1 MLLEV
6 LLSILS
12 SLLFKRLDSGVSLLI
27 IIGQKRRVD
36 AFLLGLQLDV
46 LIRDVVLDRLFS
58 ILVVFRIRSSHLAT
72 F

>member
-36 AFLLGLQLDV
+36 AFLFGLQLDV

-58 ILVVFRIRSSHLAT
+58 ILVVFRIGSSHLAT

>member
-36 AFLLGLQLDV
+36 AFLLGLKLNV